1 MNHIVHSRAP
11 VRICDIGGWT
21 DTWFYPN
28 GAVFNF
34 CVDLYNYVVI
44 RENNSNQIQIHSDNL
59 NLTTQ
64 IKTYKDIEYNGQ
76 LDLLKAVIKKIK
88 IENGIDINIRSE
100 TPPGC
105 GTGTSASVS
114 VALIGALFAYLEEPI
129 DPLKV
134 AELAHKVEIDEL
146 KLQSGVQD
154 QYAAALG
161 GVNFMEVSYPSV
173 KVTPID
179 ISKKK
184 RFEIENSLILLL
196 FGSRSSS
203 DMHKAVIQNYLRG
216 DNEVIE
222 SLNLLK
228 SYAYKMKDAIK
239 KSIDEMGNLMNQ
251 NWNAQKRLHP
261 LMINKSILK
270 AERIAQHYNALGF
283 KCNGAGG
290 GGSATILADP
300 DKLFLLKKELMKEG
314 YEILPCKLSFDGV
327 FSYIQ

>member
-1 MNHIVHSRAP
+1 M
-11 VRICDIGGWT
+11 RICDIGGWT